1 MDKNMR
7 IKNGLV
13 LKGQSNRFES
23 ADICISEGRISSF
36 GAAGEPAGQEDFD
49 AEGLYVIPGFID
61 THNHGCVGVEF
72 AAEDEDFE
80 KARVWLADRKSVV

>member
-49 AEGLYVIPGFID
+49 AEGL
-61 THNHGCVGVEF
+61 
-72 AAEDEDFE
+72 
-80 KARVWLADRKSVV
+80 